1 MVVSCLG
8 LTTGCKPAC
17 GRQSWAVTTADKMY
31 RLMAPLLG
39 KQLRGSGGE
48 VGGGKPGHKSFTGT
62 SHRGVVADH
71 NLGKV
76 CLKHHTAALFL
87 TPPL

>member
-48 VGGGKPGHKSFTGT
+48 VGVGSLGT
-62 SHRGVVADH
+62 RVSQEPATEVWLQTITSGRFV
-71 NLGKV
+71 
-76 CLKHHTAALFL
+76 
-87 TPPL
+87 